1 MSKHDKNEFGAEED
15 IALDTAQATAN
26 DTAKSEIGVTVKE
39 EEARAK
45 KKERADEWARMKTNL
60 RNSKKVLLEVLTAS
74 PDFDEQYVADLATLI
89 GKERGTG
96 TTRIKTPRLALRNEF
111 INMFYSGDDEN
122 AVPEIGKVVMGMDL
136 FMQKGLGKDKLNLLC
151 AEAIKKASEPKTR
164 HWITAVADET
174 YEFVNNYQ
182 LLAIGEDAPE
192 GWDGFLP
199 NEVK

>member
-15 IALDTAQATAN
+15 IALDNTAVPTDAV
-26 DTAKSEIGVTVKE
+26 SEIGVTAKE

-45 KKERADEWARMKTNL
+45 KKERADEWARMKANL
-60 RNSKKVLLEVLTAS
+60 RNSKEALIALVTES
-74 PDFDEQYVADLATLI
+74 PDFDEQYANDLATLI

-96 TTRIKTPRLALRNEF
+96 TTRIKTPRIALRNEF
-111 INMFYSGDDEN
+111 INMFYDGEGEN
-122 AVPEIGKVVMGMDL
+122 AVPTIGKMVKGMDL
-136 FMQKGLGKDKLNLLC
+136 FMSRGLGKDKLNLLC
-151 AEAIKKASEPKTR
+151 AEAIKKASTPELR

-182 LLAIGEDAPE
+182 LVAVGADAPE

-199 NEVK
+199 NELE